1 MIIPKKKYKKKIPN
15 KKLMIQKKIVFVM
28 FLAIAIGSAQQEDV
42 EFKREVQKKLRA
54 QFPSFRPFNFEFGNS
69 FGREFDSQ
77 LFDEE
82 FQEGRIEGQRTFKAA
97 VNLPFFRT
105 KKWVMTGSF
114 DYLYNEF
121 QFNDLVNIS
130 PTSAFLQNKTVD
142 YHNFRTAL
150 SSTYFS
156 TLFNKPIIYN
166 TSLILDGSNK
176 GFERFKGLIGASVVM
191 KRTDRTTITLGAIVF
206 VDPTS
211 QLPFF
216 PTFTYNHRFK
226 NSEWKL
232 DFILPQR
239 IIFRRPIAQ
248 KGRLS
253 VGSTFGGNGFYVNVN
268 NTTLGDVF
276 EYSQLEVNTG
286 LIYDHRLSESVVVT
300 VQGGMTNF
308 ISSRLTEK
316 GEPTKDFIYKNTQ
329 GATGYFNIGFSYN
342 PFTNMA
348 NKKN

>member
-1 MIIPKKKYKKKIPN
+1 
-15 KKLMIQKKIVFVM
+15 M
-28 FLAIAIGSAQQEDV
+28 FLAIAMVSAQEEDT
-42 EFKREVQKKLRA
+42 EFKEKASQKLRA
-54 QFPSFRPFNFEFGNS
+54 EFPSFRPLNFEFGNS
-69 FGREFDSQ
+69 FGRDFESQ

-97 VNLPFFRT
+97 LNFPFFRT
-105 KKWVMTGSF
+105 KKWVMTGSL

-121 QFNDLVNIS
+121 QFNNLENVSPIS
-130 PTSAFLQNKTVD
+130 PFLQNETVD

-156 TLFNKPIIYN
+156 TLFNKPVIYN
-166 TSLILDGSNK
+166 ASLILDGSNK
-176 GFERFKGLIGASVVM
+176 GFERFKGLIGASLVM
-191 KRTDRTTITLGAIVF
+191 KRTERTTITLGAIVF

-216 PTFTYNHRFK
+216 PTFTYNHKFK
-226 NSEWKL
+226 NSVWEL

-239 IIFRRPIAQ
+239 LLVRRPIAQ

-253 VGSTFGGNGFYVNVN
+253 IGSTFGGNGFYVNVN
-268 NTTLGDVF
+268 NPTLGDVF

-286 LIYDHRLSESVVVT
+286 LIYEHRLSEGVVAA

-316 GEPTKDFIYKNTQ
+316 GEPTNDFVYRNTQ

-342 PFTNMA
+342 PFAM
-348 NKKN
+348 KKK